1 MIRTGSLLLALALL
15 AAATIAPAGAQSAG
29 GATGTYRLLRES
41 RLEVK
46 TGKAGLLGF
55 AGHEHI
61 IRANAFDGEVRYAPD
76 QPDSTTI
83 RVRILTD
90 SLEVLTPPDTQE
102 IRKVTA
108 SMRDEVMHV
117 TQYPEILFVSKSVAP
132 EADGYRVVA
141 DLTMHGQTREV
152 QVMVKVDFR
161 GDTLTA
167 RSSFTVKQT
176 DFGITPYRGGPAGA
190 VKVADKVEFRIEAVA
205 VRQKE

>member
-132 EADGYRVVA
+132 EADGSMCTS
-141 DLTMHGQTREV
+141 L
-152 QVMVKVDFR
+152 
-161 GDTLTA
+161 A
-167 RSSFTVKQT
+167 RSFT
-176 DFGITPYRGGPAGA
+176 A
-190 VKVADKVEFRIEAVA
+190 
-205 VRQKE
+205 